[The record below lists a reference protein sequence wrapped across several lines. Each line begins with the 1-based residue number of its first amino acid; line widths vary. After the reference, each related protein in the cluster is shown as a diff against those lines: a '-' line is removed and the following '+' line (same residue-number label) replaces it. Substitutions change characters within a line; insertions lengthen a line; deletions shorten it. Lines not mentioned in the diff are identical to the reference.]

1 MEMTK
6 REVAVH
12 YCPIAGLHCAE
23 LRRTHD
29 AANRVMAEAL
39 DVDLQLEEL
48 RAENRRLRQA
58 VRALLVVV
66 KKGLH
71 RL

>member
-1 MEMTK
+1 MEKAK

-39 DVDLQLEEL
+39 GADVQLEEL
-48 RAENRRLRQA
+48 RNENQRLRQA

-66 KKGLH
+66 KKNLH
-71 RL
+71 RA